1 MNKNEV
7 LKKIKKKLFEIPK
20 KEDVDRAVKFIDNH
34 FEIAENEIALIDKNY
49 LNSLAEII
57 KILEDKNGK

>member
-1 MNKNEV
+1 MA
-7 LKKIKKKLFEIPK
+7 KKLFEIPK